1 MEDKKKEAVQAA
13 LDAAIKDATF
23 KVEYHEA
30 ELAKAQLL
38 LEGLNELKGKA

>member
-23 KVEYHEA
+23 KVEYHTT
-30 ELAKAQLL
+30 ELAKAELL